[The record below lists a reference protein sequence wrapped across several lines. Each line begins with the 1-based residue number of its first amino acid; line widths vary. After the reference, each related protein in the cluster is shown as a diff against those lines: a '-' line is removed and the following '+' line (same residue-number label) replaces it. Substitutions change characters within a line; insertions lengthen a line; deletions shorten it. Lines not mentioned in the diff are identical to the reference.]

1 MNVHPAP
8 CPTPRPIRVS
18 IIWHGLPAYAAR
30 LMRSI
35 VGRDDVD
42 LTLIGTDSPARPDY
56 LQEVVGQPI
65 HWVGNDP
72 DSQLLDDL
80 AQRPMDLCLTT
91 GWAFP
96 PCKRFAAIAK
106 GRGATVCSM
115 IDNRWRG
122 DLRQLLG
129 KVYFQAVLR
138 NAFDFAWVP
147 GASAASLCAYL
158 GVPRSRIVTGLYGSD
173 GSLFV
178 PPVDVGSRPHR
189 IGFVGQHIRRKGLDV
204 LLQAFRQF
212 SSTVPGYELHLY
224 GDGELRGMAES
235 IPGVRC
241 HPFSDPEQIAAAMRT
256 FRTFV
261 MPSRDDNWPLAL
273 HEAALS
279 GCTLVATSDVGNTPE
294 LITEENGVVVKSG
307 DPEALARALGT
318 LAQWGDERCGRA
330 AMVSRRLAE
339 PFGPDRWRREFLGI
353 CSHVRT
359 RPCVA

>member
-1 MNVHPAP
+1 MNAQSATSSATVPL
-8 CPTPRPIRVS
+8 RVS

-30 LMRSI
+30 LIRSI
-35 VGRDDVD
+35 VGREDVD
-42 LTLIGTDSPARPDY
+42 LTLIGTDSPASPDY

-72 DSQLLDDL
+72 DSRLLNDL

-91 GWAFP
+91 GWAFA

-106 GRGATVCSM
+106 ANGAKVCSM

-122 DLRQLLG
+122 DLRQLMG
-129 KVYFQAVLR
+129 KAYFQAFLR
-138 NAFDFAWVP
+138 DAFDYAWVP
-147 GASAASLCAYL
+147 GASAATLCGYL

-178 PPVDVGSRPHR
+178 PPADVAGRPYR

-212 SSTVPGYELHLY
+212 CSSVGGYELHLY
-224 GDGELRGMAES
+224 GDGELRDMAES
-235 IPGVRC
+235 TPGVLC
-241 HPFSDPEQIAAAMRT
+241 HPFSDPEQIAAAMQT
-256 FRTFV
+256 FRIFV

-279 GCTLVATSDVGNTPE
+279 GCTLLATRDVGNTPE
-294 LITEENGVVVKSG
+294 LVTEENGVVVKSG
-307 DPEALARALGT
+307 DPEALAQGLRT
-318 LAQWGDERCGRA
+318 LAQWSDERHVRA
-330 AMVSRRLAE
+330 AIVSRRLAE
-339 PFGPDRWRREFLGI
+339 PFGPDRWRREFVGI
-353 CSHVRT
+353 CNQVRA
-359 RPCVA
+359 PH